1 MHLSEEISKS
11 SIRLC
16 FSKYNTSDEVIEAT
30 KIMHSHYYEVT
41 DTANGKVPEHD
52 DDCIFPF

>member
-16 FSKYNTSDEVIEAT
+16 FSKYNTPNEAVNAAE
-30 KIMHSHYYEVT
+30 IMHNQYKQVI
-41 DTANGKVPEHD
+41 N
-52 DDCIFPF
+52 